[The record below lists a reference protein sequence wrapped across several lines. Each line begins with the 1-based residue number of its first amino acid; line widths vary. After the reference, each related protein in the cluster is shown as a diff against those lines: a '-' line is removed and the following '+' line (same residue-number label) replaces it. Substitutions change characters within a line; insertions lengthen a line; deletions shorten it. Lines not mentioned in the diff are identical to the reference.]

1 MMALVR
7 YDAYDGDVTL
17 SSTSFLRHNLTSI
30 DMTLDSK
37 SLPGY
42 PLETVRNDATPFYH
56 KFLYE
61 CNSLNNPYSSGLINK
76 LEYES
81 GNFII
86 VDNLKRKNVFH
97 GQLSVNLK
105 FKSVLSS
112 KLTLIT
118 IPVYQKQLNFDE
130 YLNVTI
136 SEMHALA
143 AEKINTSAENE

>member
-1 MMALVR
+1 MGSARDNMIQR
-7 YDAYDGDVTL
+7 GE
-17 SSTSFLRHNLTSI
+17 
-30 DMTLDSK
+30 LD
-37 SLPGY
+37 
-42 PLETVRNDATPFYH
+42 DATPFYH

-105 FKSVLSS
+105 FKNVLAQ
-112 KLTLIT
+112 KLTLIA

-136 SEMHALA
+136 SEMHALT
-143 AEKINTSAENE
+143 AEKINITADNE